1 MKIDIPLKSII
12 VSTYNNFKREQQ
24 LFDKF
29 DTRQKEYQIK
39 INTNVYNHNDAYSY
53 GSVEQGMML
62 SENNRDCYYYTLKNL
77 LNLYDNHCIID
88 EEVETIK
95 KEIFKG
101 EKNG

>member
-24 LFDKF
+24 LFEKF
-29 DTRQKEYQIK
+29 YTKQKEYQIK
-39 INTNVYNHNDAYSY
+39 INTNTYTHADVYSH
-53 GSVEQGMML
+53 GSSDQGMML

-77 LNLYDNHCIID
+77 LNLYENHCIID

-95 KEIFKG
+95 KEILKG
-101 EKNG
+101 EK

>member
-12 VSTYNNFKREQQ
+12 VSTYNNFKREQR
-24 LFDKF
+24 LFEKFDKS
-29 DTRQKEYQIK
+29 QKEYQIK

-53 GSVEQGMML
+53 GSSEQGMML

-77 LNLYDNHCIID
+77 LNLYDSYCIID

-95 KEIFKG
+95 KEILKG
-101 EKNG
+101 EK

>member
-39 INTNVYNHNDAYSY
+39 INKNEYTHVDVYSH
-53 GSVEQGMML
+53 GSSDQGMML

-77 LNLYDNHCIID
+77 LNLYENHCIID

-101 EKNG
+101 EK